1 MTQKPLIRHGGT
13 APSHSQDTH
22 ETLRL
27 NHEKYRNLCLWLEAQ
42 GQLVVAFSGGVDS
55 TFLMHVATLCLGD
68 KAVALTVNAP
78 YIAKWE
84 IEETKMLSKTHGWKH
99 VFLEATLDAEVAFN
113 PPDRCY
119 ICKTII
125 FSNIKK
131 QALQLGATVVADG
144 SNADDLKDYRPGMRA
159 LKELDITSPL
169 LLMGITK
176 NEIRQWSRDL
186 ELETWDKPPYA
197 CLLTRLPYD
206 TQVLLPDLAM
216 IEGAETHLMGLGF
229 RAVRVR
235 KHGDLARIEI
245 GPEDFERMQVP
256 TLAAEIS
263 QTLKGLGFS
272 YVTLDLSGYQMGS
285 FNQSLNQSLNV
296 RQEGGKP

>member
-1 MTQKPLIRHGGT
+1 MTQT
-13 APSHSQDTH
+13 TSQTTH
-22 ETLRL
+22 QTLR
-27 NHEKYRNLCLWLEAQ
+27 NRDEKYQNLCLWLEAQ

-68 KAVALTVNAP
+68 KTVALTVNAP

-84 IEETKMLSKTHGWKH
+84 IEETKALSLAHGWRH
-99 VFLEATLDAEVAFN
+99 VFLEANLDSQVAFN
-113 PPDRCY
+113 PSDRCY
-119 ICKTII
+119 RCKTII

-131 QALQLGATVVADG
+131 QALSLGATVVADG

-159 LKELDITSPL
+159 LKELEITSPL
-169 LLMGITK
+169 LMMGITK
-176 NEIRQWSRDL
+176 DEIRQWSRDL
-186 ELETWDKPPYA
+186 GLETWDKPPYA

-216 IEGAETHLMGLGF
+216 IEGAEIYLMGLGF

-235 KHGDLARIEI
+235 KHGDLARIEV
-245 GPEDFERMQVP
+245 GPESLGAIQEP
-256 TLAAEIS
+256 TLASEIAK
-263 QTLKGLGFS
+263 TLKSLGFL

-285 FNQSLNQSLNV
+285 FNQTLKRADSDDEKG
-296 RQEGGKP
+296 RKP